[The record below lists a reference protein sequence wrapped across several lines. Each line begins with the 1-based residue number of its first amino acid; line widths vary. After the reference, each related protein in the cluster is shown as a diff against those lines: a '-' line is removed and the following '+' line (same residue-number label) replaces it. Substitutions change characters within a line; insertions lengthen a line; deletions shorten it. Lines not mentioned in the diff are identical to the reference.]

1 MYLWISNFSNPFKNQ
16 AVIIQSRFNQ
26 LIVCKK
32 GGMMYQSSS
41 LFPTIQQYFQAPLY
55 RYEYFSIMK
64 IADLYN
70 IAIFTIQQ
78 ISLTFAFY
86 LCLNYER
93 RYLVSCCY
101 SLFRNSMAWFQK
113 KIWFRYL
120 SSEIGTN
127 VLVQLQNNFID
138 LYYLKIWAQN
148 FRQNLKKGHNLLWN
162 TLWMGN

>member
-1 MYLWISNFSNPFKNQ
+1 MWEYPHPRLSNNFSDLADQVAWPFHCATFSNSPSPCPSSEKT
-16 AVIIQSRFNQ
+16 
-26 LIVCKK
+26 LIFRK
-32 GGMMYQSSS
+32 
-41 LFPTIQQYFQAPLY
+41 
-55 RYEYFSIMK
+55 
-64 IADLYN
+64 
-70 IAIFTIQQ
+70 FTSKLIT
-78 ISLTFAFY
+78 L
-86 LCLNYER
+86 LNY
-93 RYLVSCCY
+93 LHTFFY

>member
-1 MYLWISNFSNPFKNQ
+1 MYGNSLFFC
-16 AVIIQSRFNQ
+16 VFEMIIQENRGEVLELESIIQRHIFRSRS
-26 LIVCKK
+26 LSH
-32 GGMMYQSSS
+32 QSNCSS
-41 LFPTIQQYFQAPLY
+41 ISDTEEDSCPCQNY
-55 RYEYFSIMK
+55 RYV
-64 IADLYN
+64 LYC
-70 IAIFTIQQ
+70 T
-78 ISLTFAFY
+78 
-86 LCLNYER
+86 
-93 RYLVSCCY
+93 Y

-162 TLWMGN
+162 TLWTGN